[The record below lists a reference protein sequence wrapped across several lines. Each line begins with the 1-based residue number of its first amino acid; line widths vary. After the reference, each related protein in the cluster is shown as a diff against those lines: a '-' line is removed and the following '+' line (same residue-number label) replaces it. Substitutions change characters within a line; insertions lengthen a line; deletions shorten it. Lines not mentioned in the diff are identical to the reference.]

1 MLYFPKGPVVGTN
14 LRPLLSGRR
23 LFVAYTTLKMESNG
37 VHRGGQPKITLFLYQ
52 SEITLA
58 QFLFQDNKPSIYLT
72 WRHFLAELF
81 QSFQD
86 LCMI

>member
-37 VHRGGQPKITLFLYQ
+37 VHRGGQPKITLL
-52 SEITLA
+52 LA

-81 QSFQD
+81 QFFQD